1 MIINNDAIKIFSQ
14 NVMYLRKSHNITKK
28 EMVKILGIGINSLN
42 KLEQGILPPRLSVKI
57 LFRIRNYFGIPL
69 ALQLSVN
76 LWGKTV

>member
-28 EMVKILGIGINSLN
+28 EMAKILGIGINSLN

-57 LFRIRNYFGIPL
+57 LFRAKNYFGISL
-69 ALQLSVN
+69 SDQLSVT
-76 LWGKTV
+76 LWEKHV